1 MMKSIHH
8 VALAFAVAGCG
19 HDGPLADAGDGADGT
34 TAPLDAAI
42 DAAPVAGVLFVN
54 EVMASNAAACADPF
68 GGFGDWVELYN
79 RGDVALDLT
88 GFTITDDTATPTKA
102 TLGPGVEVPAHGYK
116 LIWCDDQADP
126 GNDHVAFKLSASG
139 EAFAIYTPGG
149 TLVDSVTFAAIG
161 TDVSLARIPDG
172 TGSLI
177 ACQTGTC
184 GASNGTTCTTPAAPT
199 LFGNG
204 AVSVARTR

>member
-1 MMKSIHH
+1 MKSIHR
-8 VALAFAVAGCG
+8 VALVFAVAGCG
-19 HDGPLADAGDGADGT
+19 HDGLLADAAGADGAA
-34 TAPLDAAI
+34 APLDAAAI

-54 EVMASNAAACADPF
+54 EVMASNTAACADPF
-68 GGFGDWVELYN
+68 GGFGDWIELYN

-88 GFTITDDTATPTKA
+88 GFTITDDTTNPAKA
-102 TLGPGVEVPAHGYK
+102 ALGTGVEVPAHGYK

-126 GNDHVAFKLSASG
+126 GNDHVAFKLSAAG

-149 TLVDSVTFAAIG
+149 TLVDSVTFTAIA

-172 TGSLI
+172 TGGFV

-184 GASNGTTCTTPAAPT
+184 GASNGTTCTTPSAVPP
-199 LFGNG
+199 GNG
-204 AVSVARTR
+204 AVSAARTR